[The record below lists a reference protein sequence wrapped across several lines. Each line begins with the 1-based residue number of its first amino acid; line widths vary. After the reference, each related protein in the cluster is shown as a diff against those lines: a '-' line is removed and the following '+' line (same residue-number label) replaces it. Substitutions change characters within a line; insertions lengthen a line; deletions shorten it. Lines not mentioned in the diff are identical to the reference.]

1 MAGKPA
7 GLLCSVKMGRVHV
20 RRSKETP
27 CSSCGE
33 VTPNYGIANYAS
45 NEKGCRQLCSQCFN
59 AEAAKSDGLDKFEHV
74 RFDPVEL
81 ADCTGE
87 VHVFHFRTRLFGPG
101 PGIALDAFELRD
113 GHPAGYQFQVIG
125 KPEDDLLALL
135 GRLIDKI
142 RRALS
147 LVHLGDG
154 EYGLQIADHRVVRGM
169 VGWDA
174 AEDGRVPL
182 LTIDGR
188 EITWE
193 ELGRMLMTYEGWQ
206 FKLEIR
212 DKSEEF

>member
-1 MAGKPA
+1 MD
-7 GLLCSVKMGRVHV
+7 RVEV
-20 RRSKETP
+20 RRTKETR

-33 VTPNYGIANYAS
+33 ITPNYDIVNYGS
-45 NEKGCRQLCSQCFN
+45 IEKRSRQLCSRCLN
-59 AEAAKSDGLDKFEHV
+59 AEVAKSDGLDKFEHV
-74 RFDPVEL
+74 RFDPVDL
-81 ADCTGE
+81 ADCTGRA
-87 VHVFHFRTRLFGPG
+87 HVFHFRTRLFG

-125 KPEDDLLALL
+125 EPEDDLLALL

-147 LVHLGDG
+147 LVHIGDG
-154 EYGLQIADHRVVRGM
+154 EYGLQIADHMVVRGI

-212 DKSEEF
+212 DKSEEL

>member
-1 MAGKPA
+1 MD
-7 GLLCSVKMGRVHV
+7 RVEV
-20 RRSKETP
+20 NRKKETR
-27 CSSCGE
+27 CSNCGE
-33 VTPNYGIANYAS
+33 IAPNYDIVQYGSI
-45 NEKGCRQLCSQCFN
+45 EKGYRQLCSQCFN
-59 AEAAKSDGLDKFEHV
+59 AEVAKSDGLDKFEHA

-81 ADCTGE
+81 ADCTGQA
-87 VHVFHFRTRLFGPG
+87 HVFHFRTRLFG

-125 KPEDDLLALL
+125 DPEDDLLALL

-147 LVHLGDG
+147 LVHIGDG
-154 EYGLQIADHRVVRGM
+154 EYGLQIADHMVVRGR

-174 AEDGRVPL
+174 AEDDRVPL

>member
-1 MAGKPA
+1 MDRAQ
-7 GLLCSVKMGRVHV
+7 V
-20 RRSKETP
+20 RQTKE
-27 CSSCGE
+27 CRCNGCGE
-33 VTPNYGIANYAS
+33 IAPNYDIVNYGS
-45 NEKGCRQLCSQCFN
+45 IEKGYRQLCSQCFN
-59 AEAAKSDGLDKFEHV
+59 AEIATSDGLDKFEHV

-81 ADCTGE
+81 ADCKGE
-87 VHVFHFRTRLFGPG
+87 VHVFHFRTRLFG

-125 KPEDDLLALL
+125 EPADDLLALL

-147 LVHLGDG
+147 LVHIGDG
-154 EYGLQIADHRVVRGM
+154 KFGLQIADHRVVRGM
-169 VGWDA
+169 VGWDEA
-174 AEDGRVPL
+174 QGGRVPL

-188 EITWE
+188 EISWE
-193 ELGRMLMTYEGWQ
+193 ELGHMLMTYEGWQ